1 MKPTAPLAPIAPSLF
16 NTILVIPVVN
26 TLLFFNF
33 IFASLHVPGSFGF
46 SIIALTIA
54 IRLLLNPASKQQL
67 ELAKRMQEAKPHLDK
82 LTEKHKGDKKK
93 LQEEQMKLYKEMGVN
108 PAAGCLYALVQIPVF
123 IGLYNALNLFL
134 AHGTFDKV
142 AGAINKVVYFDFLKT
157 ASINPWFF
165 GFNVGIAP
173 ATFQQNGV
181 HYLIIPVITAI
192 LQYYQVKVT
201 TAQQGAPIVKKT
213 DKKDIEKKADMQSMM
228 SSQMLYIFPLMIG
241 YFAYAL
247 PVGLSLYWNIFSL
260 FTIFQ
265 YKGSPLTIWKNRK

>member
-1 MKPTAPLAPIAPSLF
+1 MKPAPLAPITPSLF
-16 NTILVIPVVN
+16 HTVLVIPVVN

-33 IFASLHVPGSFGF
+33 LFASIHLPGSFGF
-46 SIIALTIA
+46 AIIALTVA
-54 IRLLLNPASKQQL
+54 IRMLLNPASKQQL

-82 LTEKHKGDKKK
+82 LTEKHKDDKKK

-123 IGLYNALNLFL
+123 IGLYNALNMFL
-134 AHGTFDKV
+134 AHGPFEKV
-142 AGAINKVVYFDFLKT
+142 ASVINKVVYFDFLKT

-165 GFNVGIAP
+165 GFNVGVAP
-173 ATFQQNGV
+173 SSFGQHGI
-181 HYLIIPVITAI
+181 HYLIIPVITAV

-201 TAQQGAPIVKKT
+201 TAQQATVVKKDT
-213 DKKDIEKKADMQSMM
+213 KKELEKKADMQSMM

-265 YKGSPLTIWKNRK
+265 YKGSPLTIWKNRQK

>member
-1 MKPTAPLAPIAPSLF
+1 MNPTAPVTPITPGLF
-16 NTILVIPVVN
+16 NTFLVIPVVN

-33 IFASLHVPGSFGF
+33 LFSSLHVPGSFGF
-46 SIIALTIA
+46 AIIALTVA

-82 LTEKHKGDKKK
+82 LSEKHKDDKKK

-142 AGAINKVVYFDFLKT
+142 AGVINKVVYFDFLKT

-173 ATFQQNGV
+173 STFQQTGF
-181 HYLIIPVITAI
+181 HYLLIPVLTAV

-201 TAQQGAPIVKKT
+201 TAQQATLVKKNT
-213 DKKDIEKKADMQSMM
+213 KQELEKKADMQSMM

-241 YFAYAL
+241 YFAYVL

-265 YKGSPLTIWKNRK
+265 YKGSPLTIWKNRQK

>member
-1 MKPTAPLAPIAPSLF
+1 MKPAPLAPITPSLF
-16 NTILVIPVVN
+16 HTVLVIPVVN

-33 IFASLHVPGSFGF
+33 LFASIHLPGSFGF
-46 SIIALTIA
+46 AIIALTVA
-54 IRLLLNPASKQQL
+54 IRMLLNPASKQQL

-82 LTEKHKGDKKK
+82 LTEKHKDDKKK

-123 IGLYNALNLFL
+123 IGLYNALNMFL
-134 AHGTFDKV
+134 AHGPFEKV
-142 AGAINKVVYFDFLKT
+142 ASVINKVVYFDFLKT

-165 GFNVGIAP
+165 GFNVGVAP
-173 ATFQQNGV
+173 STFAQSGI
-181 HYLIIPVITAI
+181 HYLIIPVITAV

-201 TAQQGAPIVKKT
+201 TAQQATVVKKDT
-213 DKKDIEKKADMQSMM
+213 KKELEKKADMQSMM

-265 YKGSPLTIWKNRK
+265 YKGSPLTIWKNRQK